1 MCKKKTFFPPLTG
14 RVSFCVVHL
23 FSNIYHSRSKAGRF
37 QPKQQERKQKM
48 NMNIDLDSLKEP
60 LMQFAKNQEKAI
72 DQQKPVI
79 DGITKT
85 FDHIGTSLDRLIE
98 FGMKQEEDRRELRK
112 ARDEVEKMRLEIEK
126 AEIEAKLAAIR
137 ASSKASLEETAK
149 ARAEAEILEAK
160 NELKKQ
166 QLEQKKLEH
175 KEKEEEAR
183 HKAKLEKL
191 EKGELGYS
199 D

>member
-1 MCKKKTFFPPLTG
+1 
-14 RVSFCVVHL
+14 
-23 FSNIYHSRSKAGRF
+23 
-37 QPKQQERKQKM
+37 M

-72 DQQKPVI
+72 DQQKPLIEGV
-79 DGITKT
+79 TKT
-85 FDHIGTSLDRLIE
+85 FDRAAQAIDRLVD

-126 AEIEAKLAAIR
+126 AEMEAKLAIIR
-137 ASSKASLEETAK
+137 AGSKASLEEAAK
-149 ARAEAEILEAK
+149 AKAEAEILEAK

-166 QLEQKKLEH
+166 ELEAKKLAN
-175 KEKEEEAR
+175 KAAEEDAR
-183 HKAKLEKL
+183 HKVKLEKL
-191 EKGELGYS
+191 EKGELSWG

>member
-1 MCKKKTFFPPLTG
+1 
-14 RVSFCVVHL
+14 
-23 FSNIYHSRSKAGRF
+23 
-37 QPKQQERKQKM
+37 M

-72 DQQKPVI
+72 DQQKPLVE
-79 DGITKT
+79 GINKT
-85 FDHIGTSLDRLIE
+85 FDRLGSAIDRFVE
-98 FGMKQEEDRRELRK
+98 FGMKQEEARSELRK

-126 AEIEAKLAAIR
+126 AEMEAKIAVIR
-137 ASSKASLEETAK
+137 AGSKASLEEVAK

-166 QLEQKKLEH
+166 ELEAKKLAN
-175 KEKEEEAR
+175 KEEEEQAR

>member
-1 MCKKKTFFPPLTG
+1 
-14 RVSFCVVHL
+14 
-23 FSNIYHSRSKAGRF
+23 
-37 QPKQQERKQKM
+37 M

-72 DQQKPVI
+72 DQQKPLVE
-79 DGITKT
+79 GINKT
-85 FDHIGTSLDRLIE
+85 FDKFGSAIDRFVD
-98 FGMKQEEDRRELRK
+98 FGLKQEEARSELRK

-126 AEIEAKLAAIR
+126 AEMEAKIAVIR
-137 ASSKASLEETAK
+137 AGSKASLEEVAK
-149 ARAEAEILEAK
+149 AKAEAEILEAK
-160 NELKKQ
+160 NDLKKQ